1 MNKNTAVQIFYKL
14 IELTKDY
21 QNTHKEVPLGF
32 VLVMPDNSVLSVPP
46 SPDFT
51 PKEAIEAIRSM
62 SETTRARYILS
73 SGETRMIVP
82 GAERSETAT
91 VTLDGPDLQFMAT
104 IEIMRD
110 AGTARITVEQG
121 RGLWE
126 ETIN

>member
-21 QNTHKEVPLGF
+21 QNTHKETPLGF
-32 VLVMPDNSVLSVPP
+32 VLVMPDDSVLSVPP
-46 SPDFT
+46 SPDLT
-51 PKEAIEAIRSM
+51 HREAIGAVRSM
-62 SETTRARYILS
+62 SETMRARYVLA

-82 GAERSETAT
+82 GEEGSDTAT
-91 VTLDGPDLQFMAT
+91 VTIDGPDLQFMAT

-126 ETIN
+126 ETVN